1 MTFTRGA
8 KHTLNKAKAGN
19 GNINDTGD
27 VVPMPNKRSKEQDPI
42 FLPDTHDE
50 VPETDSETDA
60 TLSDQD
66 PDFSDNEG
74 EEVNETDEVIETLK
88 RLKSQVAEHSKSI
101 REGITTM
108 HTAMT
113 QQRDFLQVTTYSE
126 SISKECRTAT
136 CWF

>member
-1 MTFTRGA
+1 M
-8 KHTLNKAKAGN
+8 L
-19 GNINDTGD
+19 
-27 VVPMPNKRSKEQDPI
+27 NKRSKEQVPI

-60 TLSDQD
+60 TLSEQD
-66 PDFSDNEG
+66 PDFSDSEG
-74 EEVNETDEVIETLK
+74 EEVNETNEVIETLK

-113 QQRDFLQVTTYSE
+113 QQRDFLQVTIICHMVIGYMHDRNQS
-126 SISKECRTAT
+126 
-136 CWF
+136 